1 MLRQLTPHGQAMHA
15 NFIVSVCANQW
26 AMFTVEQRWD
36 EEYITL
42 LSRPMAVADTAAA
55 ARIKWKGVRK
65 PNPRRKEKL
74 DEQW

>member
-55 ARIKWKGVRK
+55 AGSNGRVLENQTQGERK
-65 PNPRRKEKL
+65 S
-74 DEQW
+74 

>member
-15 NFIVSVCANQW
+15 NFLVSVCANQW
-26 AMFTVEQRWD
+26 AMLLLSSV
-36 EEYITL
+36 